1 VATGL
6 TTMVGGGTGPA
17 VGTCATTCTPGSFN
31 LQMMLRAVD
40 DLPLNFGFTGKGNT
54 ALPAGLP
61 EQIKAGAIGLKL
73 HEDWGTTPAAID
85 CCLKVADEHDVQVT
99 IHTDTLNE
107 SAFVEGT
114 IAAFKG
120 RTIHTYHTEGAG
132 GGHAPDIIRIC
143 GEPNVLPSSTNPT
156 RPYTVNTIDEHLDML
171 MVCHHLDPNLPED
184 VAFAESRI
192 RGETIAAEDILHD
205 LGAIS
210 MMSSDSQAM
219 GRIGEVITRTWQTAD
234 KMKNQRGRLPNES
247 GHNDNLRIKRYI
259 AKYTIN
265 PAIAHGMSHLVGSV
279 EVGKI
284 ADLVLWKPA
293 LFGAKPEMVIKGGF
307 IAWAQM
313 GDPNASI
320 PTPQPVFMRPMFG
333 SFGQASSRCSIAFVS
348 QLCQS
353 KGVARKYGLKKKI
366 EAVRGCRKVQKRD
379 LKWNDALPKITVD
392 PETYEVRA
400 DGELL
405 RCEPAKVLALA
416 QRYHLF

>member
-1 VATGL
+1 
-6 TTMVGGGTGPA
+6 MVGGGTGPA
-17 VGTCATTCTPGSFN
+17 VGTCATTCTPAPN
-31 LQMMLRAVD
+31 YIREMLRAVD
-40 DLPLNFGFTGKGNT
+40 ALPLNFGFTGKGNT
-54 ALPAGLP
+54 AKPAGLAD
-61 EQIKAGAIGLKL
+61 QIKAGVIGLKL

-85 CCLKVADEHDVQVT
+85 CCLTVADEHDIQVT

-107 SAFVEGT
+107 STFVEGT

-120 RTIHTYHTEGAG
+120 RTIHTYHSEGAG

-156 RPYTVNTIDEHLDML
+156 KPYTVNTIDEHLDML

-219 GRIGEVITRTWQTAD
+219 GRIGEVITRSWQTAD
-234 KMKNQRGRLPNES
+234 KMKKQRGRLAEET
-247 GHNDNLRIKRYI
+247 GDHDNVRIKRYLS
-259 AKYTIN
+259 KYTIN
-265 PAIAHGMSHLVGSV
+265 PALAHGMAHLVGSI
-279 EVGKI
+279 EVGKL

-293 LFGAKPEMVIKGGF
+293 LFGAKPEMVLKGGF

-320 PTPQPVFMRPMFG
+320 PTPQPVYMRPMFG
-333 SFGQASSRCSIAFVS
+333 SFGRAVGATSVAFVS
-348 QLCQS
+348 QLAKQH
-353 KGVARKYGLKKKI
+353 GVAEAYGLTKQVV
-366 EAVRGCRKVQKRD
+366 AVKGCRQVGKKD
-379 LKWNDALPKITVD
+379 LKWNHAMPKISVD
-392 PETYEVRA
+392 PETYEVHA

-405 RCEPAKVLALA
+405 TCEPAKVLPLA
-416 QRYHLF
+416 QRYFLF